1 MPPRIAKRGAA
12 SAGPKRTPRST
23 RGASKSQNPPAE
35 PVEEAVKVEEA
46 SVPIVIVREEEE
58 EEVVEDI
65 KADEKPIVEQKV
77 VIEEKGV
84 VVDKNA
90 GINLNSN
97 GSVAMKSKSFVCLL
111 VYLI

>member
-46 SVPIVIVREEEE
+46 SVQVVGVREEEE
-58 EEVVEDI
+58 EEVLEDV
-65 KADEKPIVEQKV
+65 KADLKPIVKEKV
-77 VIEEKGV
+77 VIEEEV
-84 VVDKNA
+84 TVMEENA
-90 GINLNSN
+90 GLNLNV
-97 GSVAMKSKSFVCLL
+97 SVAMKSKSFVCLL
-111 VYLI
+111 ILI